1 MISVA
6 ICTHNPRPQ
15 YLARVLDALKAQ
27 TLARERWELLL
38 IDNASDARLADSWNL
53 SWHSGARHVRED
65 SLGLTHARLRAID
78 EAAGDILV
86 FVDDDNVLDEDYL
99 AECKRIAQEM
109 PFLGAWGGQQRGE
122 FEIPPQE
129 WMKPY
134 LISIAIREFNH
145 TRWCNLPHVIDTVP
159 YGAGLCVR
167 TEIARIW
174 SEKTHGNHYR
184 CSLGR
189 IGDSLSA
196 CEDIDL
202 ALTACDVGFGTGLLT
217 SLCLTHLIPK
227 ERLDPRYL
235 AKVVEGSARSRV
247 VLYRLRGIRQFLPSP
262 DFFRKC
268 ASLIRRGIRQYR
280 LWKLTPEARMIERA
294 RIRGENFGL
303 KFEKEIAKTDRNR
316 GFGGKRLA

>member
-1 MISVA
+1 LREGGFLDLTVA

-15 YLARVLDALKAQ
+15 YLARVLNALKNQ
-27 TLARERWELLL
+27 TLVRERWELLL
-38 IDNASDARLADSWNL
+38 VDNASDARLADSWNL
-53 SWHSGARHVRED
+53 SWHFGARHVRED
-65 SLGLTHARLRAID
+65 SLGLVHARLRAID
-78 EAAGDILV
+78 EAEGDILL
-86 FVDDDNVLDEDYL
+86 FVDDDNVLDDDYL

-134 LISIAIREFNH
+134 LIALAIREFSH

-159 YGAGLCVR
+159 WGAGLCVR

-189 IGDSLSA
+189 IGNSLNA

-202 ALTACDVGFGTGLLT
+202 ALTACDVGLGTGLFTTLR
-217 SLCLTHLIPK
+217 LTHLIPK
-227 ERLDPRYL
+227 ERLDPKYL
-235 AKVVEGSARSRV
+235 AKVAEGSARSRV
-247 VLYRLRGIRQFLPSP
+247 VLYRVRGIRQPVAPP

-268 ASLIRRGIRQYR
+268 AGLIRRGIHQYR
-280 LWKLTPEARMIERA
+280 LWKLRPEARMIELA
-294 RIRGENFGL
+294 TIRGENSAA
-303 KFEKEIAKTDRNR
+303 IPITDS
-316 GFGGKRLA
+316 